1 MAGRQATPDVL
12 ASAGSASG
20 RDDVALV
27 VGGARK
33 LRVSE
38 IRRDGGTQPR
48 AAMDGDLVTEYAEA
62 MEAGATFPPVTVYYD
77 GAVYWLA
84 DGFHRVT
91 AVERLG
97 WYEIPAEV
105 RQGTRRDAVLASVGA
120 NATHG
125 ARRTNADK
133 RRAVMALLEDD
144 EWGRWSDREIGRRAL
159 VSNRF
164 VSNLRAELLSVNGSQ
179 IEERRVERGGTEYT
193 MKPGRA
199 APAPVP
205 ASQGPVYAT
214 LTELEIAIGEWLEAF
229 DDPDAVLAEL
239 VDFESLAA
247 HDLRENLTVEYRRA
261 DLLLAVKLFRQ
272 RMERTEKALATPA
285 RSGPSWDAGKD
296 RPEQASADSGD
307 EERAALPVSGL
318 VRAQAVKGPALWTFQ
333 IYLAAPWPR
342 LTDGQKGIALRQA
355 ATALETWAGQMRE
368 EAVEL

>member
-1 MAGRQATPDVL
+1 MAGRQATPDVF
-12 ASAGSASG
+12 ASAGSASSG

-33 LRVSE
+33 LLVDA

-84 DGFHRVT
+84 DGFHRVM

-105 RQGTRRDAVLASVGA
+105 RQGTRRDAVLASAGA

-247 HDLRENLTVEYRRA
+247 HDLRENLAVAYRRA
-261 DLLLAVKLFRQ
+261 DLLLAVKLFRR
-272 RMERTEKALATPA
+272 RMASTARALAPD
-285 RSGPSWDAGKD
+285 RSGSSRDAGKD
-296 RPEQASADSGD
+296 RPEQEEPGDDQPLVDGRLNRGADKSD
-307 EERAALPVSGL
+307 
-318 VRAQAVKGPALWTFQ
+318 WTFR
-333 IYLAAPWPR
+333 IWTRLPWAR
-342 LTDGQKGIALRQA
+342 LTTAAQRQA
-355 ATALETWAGQMRE
+355 LHEGAAMLETWAEQMRE
-368 EAVEL
+368 EAVAL